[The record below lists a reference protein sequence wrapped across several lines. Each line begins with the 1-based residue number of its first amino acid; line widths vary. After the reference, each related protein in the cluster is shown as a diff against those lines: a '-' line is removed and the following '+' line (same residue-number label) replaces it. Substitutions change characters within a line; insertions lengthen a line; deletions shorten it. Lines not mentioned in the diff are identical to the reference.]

1 VSYYT
6 LNETPNFFLFVA
18 KPRASNWPKQLARR
32 TNNAITAL
40 VKGYALMGV
49 MEQMAKKP
57 NLEIEQI
64 RLSINTSSNVLQN
77 SEFTSLDRVEMD
89 RMTLY
94 NCQSLSGFPYDRQ
107 AFRKYRHFVLA
118 RVEDF
123 SGIFASPGVADPMT
137 LQGHVRVC
145 NNLDAAIAAA

>member
-18 KPRASNWPKQLARR
+18 KPRAFNWPKQLAKQSDN
-32 TNNAITAL
+32 TVDAAAT
-40 VKGYALMGV
+40 GYPLGIQ
-49 MEQMAKKP
+49 EQMAKKP

-64 RLSINTSSNVLQN
+64 RISINTSSNVLQN
-77 SEFTSLDRVEMD
+77 CELTSLDRVEMD

-107 AFRKYRHFVLA
+107 AFRKYRHFALA

-145 NNLDAAIAAA
+145 NNLDAPIPNA

>member
-1 VSYYT
+1 
-6 LNETPNFFLFVA
+6 
-18 KPRASNWPKQLARR
+18 
-32 TNNAITAL
+32 
-40 VKGYALMGV
+40 

-64 RLSINTSSNVLQN
+64 RISINTSSNVLQN
-77 SEFTSLDRVEMD
+77 CELTSLDRVEMD

-145 NNLDAAIAAA
+145 NNLDAPIPNA